1 MVVTEGKNNINE
13 QGSYRAYGS
22 QDSVVVDITI
32 MYDEATWTYSLFPK
46 DHLLFIHSTK
56 LGIVGNPT
64 AQLFVATCS

>member
-1 MVVTEGKNNINE
+1 MS
-13 QGSYRAYGS
+13 SY
-22 QDSVVVDITI
+22 TI
-32 MYDEATWTYSLFPK
+32 MHDEATWTYSLFPK